1 MNMDNLGYRIT
12 TDNMT
17 DLGESFM
24 RDHGIETISMSYI
37 IEGKSYDMS
46 NSLPP
51 KEFFDRMRAGAT
63 PTSSQYTPEGTFKMF
78 DALIRKYDQDVLHIS
93 FSSKLSASCDSAFLG
108 AKQAMARHPGRRV
121 IVVDSLCASLGQ
133 GYLVVKMLE
142 ALEKQPMSID
152 ELKDWL
158 EATKLHIGHLV
169 TVDDIVYLYRGGRVS
184 RTAAF
189 VSGVLDI
196 KPMIH
201 LDDNGKLSPYG
212 KVRGRRKA
220 LLKLVDDMAAQC
232 GNRMTP
238 DQPVFICHGD
248 CLADAEFVRDQ
259 IKERFGTT
267 HFLIDYVGP
276 VIGLHTGPG
285 LVAIF
290 FMADYR

>member
-1 MNMDNLGYRIT
+1 MNMDKLGYRIT

-17 DLGESFM
+17 DLGEQCM
-24 RDHGIETISMSYI
+24 RELGIETISLSYTL
-37 IEGKSYDMS
+37 EGKSYDKT

-63 PTSSQYTPEGTFKMF
+63 PTSSQFNPE
-78 DALIRKYDQDVLHIS
+78 DAVKVFEEVIEKYDQDILHIS
-93 FSSKLSASCDSAFLG
+93 FSSGLSGSCASAFAG
-108 AKQAMARHPGRRV
+108 AKLAMERHPGRRV

-133 GYLVVKMLE
+133 GYLLTRTLKTLE
-142 ALEKQPMSID
+142 EQPMGID

-169 TVDDIVYLYRGGRVS
+169 TVDDMIYLYRGGRIS

-201 LDDNGKLSPYG
+201 LDNDGKLTAYG
-212 KVRGRRKA
+212 KVRTRRKA
-220 LLKLVDDMAAQC
+220 LLKLVDDMATQS

-238 DQPVFICHGD
+238 DLPVYICHGD
-248 CLADAEFVRDQ
+248 CLKDAEFVRDQ
-259 IKERFGTT
+259 IKQRFGTT
-267 HFLIDYVGP
+267 EFVIEFVGP
-276 VIGLHTGPG
+276 TIGLHTGPG